1 MTMVS
6 EGSGYTA
13 GTQDNS
19 GLGAGAGSCYR
30 PYNVALS
37 LGWLWSQGT
46 TCAREQ
52 FPRLCS

>member
-13 GTQDNS
+13 GTLDNS

-46 TCAREQ
+46 TCARKQ